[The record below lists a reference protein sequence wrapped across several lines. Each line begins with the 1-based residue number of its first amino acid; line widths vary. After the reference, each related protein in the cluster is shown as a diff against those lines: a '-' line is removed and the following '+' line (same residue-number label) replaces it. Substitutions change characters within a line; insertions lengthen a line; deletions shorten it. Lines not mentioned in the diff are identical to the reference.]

1 MQKIHNAGAHRHT
14 KNPLR
19 QQTRTHRAHPT
30 QSPLSR
36 RTLHNK
42 IAGHTPVR
50 TRSRHRTRLSR
61 RRRPISHNLTETLI
75 HRRGRTTQ
83 KSRHLTARLT
93 NTSRTLRKVHR
104 LRKKRRH
111 MRQQGTNLTAAAA
124 IHNRQHANL
133 RVGTLRQTH
142 TLHARQ
148 LGNTRI
154 QVSATTRRSERLITA
169 QRRQNT
175 WLNLRAIR
183 HRQHLTLRRLHR
195 LTNLRRKLQ
204 RTTAGSAPAPGRGST
219 HLKMRAERTLRNP
232 SISPR
237 PAVSSPNT
245 VQLLITQNRV
255 NQRPTLLP
263 LSRNRIRPT
272 LQLPRTRRLHR
283 NPRRL
288 QSTQKILRRIRV
300 QRRHKQHALNLLRQ
314 LLHLLRTL
322 PRHRTRTQQ
331 LAQMLMMRLHIK
343 RDAVITNLSGHQRTG
358 RLSRRQKTQPLRVPR
373 LANSARLCQPLTHQH
388 THHRMLRQQSHRAR
402 RQLRG
407 KRLMR
412 CRLKEIGGGIG
423 GGLGGADRSRG
434 GIRSSRRTQKISAEQ
449 LLLTLNLPRH
459 RQIPLRIGRLTHIRK
474 IQHRAVLHK
483 TARMRSGSRQNSLH
497 QTQIMA

>member
-1 MQKIHNAGAHRHT
+1 MHPRHRHRKINRHPTEQQTCRLRSALTHNTLHTVRLQLGTAQQKLIVQKIHNAGAHRHT

-30 QSPLSR
+30 QSPLRR

-42 IAGHTPVR
+42 IAGHTPVC

-93 NTSRTLRKVHR
+93 NARGTLRKVHR

-111 MRQQGTNLTAAAA
+111 MRQQRTNLTAAAA
-124 IHNRQHANL
+124 VHNRQHAHL

-142 TLHARQ
+142 TLQARQ

-169 QRRQNT
+169 QRRQNAR
-175 WLNLRAIR
+175 LNLRAIR

-195 LTNLRRKLQ
+195 LTNLRRQLQ
-204 RTTAGSAPAPGRGST
+204 RTTAGSAPAPGRGAA

-232 SISPR
+232 GISPR

-245 VQLLITQNRV
+245 VQLLIAQNRV
-255 NQRPTLLP
+255 NQRPTLFP
-263 LSRNRIRPT
+263 LSRNRLRPT

-322 PRHRTRTQQ
+322 PRHRTRTQ
-331 LAQMLMMRLHIK
+331 
-343 RDAVITNLSGHQRTG
+343 
-358 RLSRRQKTQPLRVPR
+358 
-373 LANSARLCQPLTHQH
+373 
-388 THHRMLRQQSHRAR
+388 
-402 RQLRG
+402 
-407 KRLMR
+407 
-412 CRLKEIGGGIG
+412 
-423 GGLGGADRSRG
+423 
-434 GIRSSRRTQKISAEQ
+434 
-449 LLLTLNLPRH
+449 
-459 RQIPLRIGRLTHIRK
+459 
-474 IQHRAVLHK
+474 
-483 TARMRSGSRQNSLH
+483 
-497 QTQIMA
+497 

>member
-30 QSPLSR
+30 QSPLRR

-50 TRSRHRTRLSR
+50 TCSRHRTRLSR

-83 KSRHLTARLT
+83 KSRHLPARLT
-93 NTSRTLRKVHR
+93 NTSRTLRKLHR

-124 IHNRQHANL
+124 IHNRQHAHL

-169 QRRQNT
+169 QRRQNAR
-175 WLNLRAIR
+175 LNLRAIR

-195 LTNLRRKLQ
+195 LTNLRRQLQ
-204 RTTAGSAPAPGRGST
+204 RTTAGSAPAPGRGAT

-232 SISPR
+232 GISPR
-237 PAVSSPNT
+237 PAVSSPNA
-245 VQLLITQNRV
+245 VQLLIAQNRV
-255 NQRPTLLP
+255 NQRPTLFP

-322 PRHRTRTQQ
+322 PGCRARTQQ

-343 RDAVITNLSGHQRTG
+343 RDAVIANLSRHQRTG
-358 RLSRRQKTQPLRVPR
+358 RLSRRQKTQPLRMPR
-373 LANSARLCQPLTHQH
+373 GANSARLRQPLTHQH

-412 CRLKEIGGGIG
+412 RRLQEIRGGIGGGGIG
-423 GGLGGADRSRG
+423 GCGGRG
-434 GIRSSRRTQKISAEQ
+434 SGSTQKISAEQ
-449 LLLTLNLPRH
+449 LLLALNLPRH
-459 RQIPLRIGRLTHIRK
+459 RQIPLRLHRLTHIRK
-474 IQHRAVLHK
+474 I
-483 TARMRSGSRQNSLH
+483 
-497 QTQIMA
+497 